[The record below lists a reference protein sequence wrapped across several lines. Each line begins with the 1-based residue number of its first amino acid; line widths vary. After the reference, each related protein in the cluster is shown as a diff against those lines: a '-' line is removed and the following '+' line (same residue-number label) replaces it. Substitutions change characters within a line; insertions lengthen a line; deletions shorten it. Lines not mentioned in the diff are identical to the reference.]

1 MNNSLNSHFI
11 KLSSDKTPVTLYK
24 PIEYILLQEGK
35 RIRPKLVMLAT
46 ELFEGDP
53 KAAFFAAAGFEM
65 LHNFTLI
72 HDDIMDNAPIRRGK
86 ETVYKKWN
94 ANIAILSGDALATMA
109 LEEILKTPTDS
120 ETVLKLISLFARTSI
135 EICEGQ
141 QYDLNFETT
150 ENVTI
155 AEYLEMIRLK
165 TAVMLAACLKAGAI
179 ISQTTMDNQNNIYQ
193 FGINLGIAFQLM
205 DDLLDVYSDKNIFGK
220 EIGGDIESNKKTYL
234 YLRAIQD
241 GTDSQRQIL
250 KQQFASPE
258 KKEKEKFFTV
268 KGLFDDLDIKTK
280 TENLIQEYIEKAY
293 SSLDKITVA
302 SEKKGE
308 LIEMTAYLCK
318 RNK

>member
-11 KLSSDKTPVTLYK
+11 KLTSDKTPATLYK

-35 RIRPKLVMLAT
+35 RIRPKLVMLST

-53 KAAFFAAAGFEM
+53 KVALFAAAGFEM

-109 LEEILKTPTDS
+109 LEEILKTPTDN

-141 QYDLNFETT
+141 QFDLNFETT

-179 ISQTTMDNQNNIYQ
+179 ISQTTIENQNNIYQ
-193 FGINLGIAFQLM
+193 YGINLGIAFQLM
-205 DDLLDVYSDKNIFGK
+205 DDVLDVYSDKTTFGK

-234 YLRAIQD
+234 YLRAMHD

-250 KQQFASPE
+250 KQQFASTE
-258 KKEKEKFFTV
+258 TKENEKFAIV

-302 SEKKGE
+302 SEKKE
-308 LIEMTAYLCK
+308 QLIEMTAYLCK

>member
-11 KLSSDKTPVTLYK
+11 ELTSDKPPATLYK

-35 RIRPKLVMLAT
+35 RIRSKLVLLST
-46 ELFEGDP
+46 ELFEGDS
-53 KAAFFAAAGFEM
+53 KVAFFAAAGFEM

-109 LEEILKTPTDS
+109 LEEILKAPTDS
-120 ETVLKLISLFARTSI
+120 ETVLKLVSLFARTSI

-179 ISQTTMDNQNNIYQ
+179 ISQTTVENQNNIYQ
-193 FGINLGIAFQLM
+193 YGINLGIAFQLM
-205 DDLLDVYSDKNIFGK
+205 DDLLDVYSDKTIFGK

-234 YLRAIQD
+234 YLRAFQD
-241 GTDSQRQIL
+241 GNDSQRHIL
-250 KQQFASPE
+250 KQQFASLE
-258 KKEKEKFFTV
+258 TKEKEKFAIV

-280 TENLIQEYIEKAY
+280 TEILIQEYIEKAY

-302 SEKKGE
+302 SEKKE
-308 LIEMTAYLCK
+308 QLIEMTAYLCK

>member
-11 KLSSDKTPVTLYK
+11 KLTSDKTPATLYK

-35 RIRPKLVMLAT
+35 RIRPKLVLLST
-46 ELFEGDP
+46 ELFEGDS
-53 KAAFFAAAGFEM
+53 KVAFFAAAGFEM

-94 ANIAILSGDALATMA
+94 ANIGILSGDALATMA

-120 ETVLKLISLFARTSI
+120 ETVLKLVSLFARTSI

-179 ISQTTMDNQNNIYQ
+179 ISQTTVENQNNIYQ
-193 FGINLGIAFQLM
+193 YGINLGIAFQLM
-205 DDLLDVYSDKNIFGK
+205 DDLLDVYSDKTIFGK

-234 YLRAIQD
+234 YLRAMQD
-241 GTDSQRQIL
+241 GTDSQRHIL
-250 KQQFASPE
+250 KQQFASSE
-258 KKEKEKFFTV
+258 TKEKFAIV

-280 TENLIQEYIEKAY
+280 TEILIQEYIEKAY

-302 SEKKGE
+302 SEKKE
-308 LIEMTAYLCK
+308 QLIEMTAYLCK